1 MKGLTEEIE
10 LRHATGWQSSHEPEE
25 MGWTHGQNERQDI
38 ILPKIV
44 ENIEACRMQ
53 TTITLQ
59 VRWDD
64 FPKR

>member
-10 LRHATGWQSSHEPEE
+10 LRHAKCWQSSQEPEE

-44 ENIEACRMQ
+44 DNLNKEDADNDE
-53 TTITLQ
+53 
-59 VRWDD
+59 DHS
-64 FPKR
+64 